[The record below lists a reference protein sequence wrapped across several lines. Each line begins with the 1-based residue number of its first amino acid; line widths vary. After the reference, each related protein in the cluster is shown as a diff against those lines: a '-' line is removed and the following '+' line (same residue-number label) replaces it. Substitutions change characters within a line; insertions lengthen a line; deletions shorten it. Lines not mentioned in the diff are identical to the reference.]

1 MAIVAGSMQA
11 KPPSKAEPASWATTP
26 AIRASM
32 QSNRSRDTA
41 PEIALRS
48 EVHRLGLRFRVATRP
63 VRPLRRTADLVFP
76 RARVAVFLDGC
87 YWHGCSEHHRQPTLN
102 SDYWSAKVQRNR
114 ERDAATDK
122 SLAAAGW
129 YVIRV
134 WEHEDPRTAARRIA
148 AMVRGV
154 AIDVAVFA
162 GTAGWGSSGER
173 SPGAGL
179 GQGERD
185 RARAGAP
192 AVDPACGGGGAG
204 RRRLAN

>member
-1 MAIVAGSMQA
+1 MAIVTASMQA
-11 KPPSKAEPASWATTP
+11 TPPSKAEPASWATTP

-76 RARVAVFLDGC
+76 GARVAVFLDGC

-114 ERDAATDK
+114 ERDAATGK
-122 SLAAAGW
+122 SLP
-129 YVIRV
+129 
-134 WEHEDPRTAARRIA
+134 PR
-148 AMVRGV
+148 
-154 AIDVAVFA
+154 A
-162 GTAGWGSSGER
+162 GTSSECGNTKTREQR
-173 SPGAGL
+173 QGASQRWCEASLGL
-179 GQGERD
+179 VCRQALQCRW
-185 RARAGAP
+185 
-192 AVDPACGGGGAG
+192 
-204 RRRLAN
+204 